1 MNLTQ
6 DLIKELFFYE
16 NGKLFNRFKRSGSA
30 LAGEEAGYLQAY
42 GYRRIK
48 INRKLYYSHR
58 LIYMYHNGEITDNL
72 HIDHIDRDKSNN
84 NIENLRLVTEQENQW
99 NRGDKGYC
107 FHKRDNKFMAYIKL
121 NGKRIHLGYFDTA
134 EEAKNAYLKAKKELH
149 IIQKRDSGSLE

>member
-1 MNLTQ
+1 MDITQ
-6 DLIKELFFYE
+6 ELIKELFYYE

-30 LAGEEAGYLQAY
+30 LAGEEAGCLDTY
-42 GYRRIK
+42 GYGQIK
-48 INRKLYYSHR
+48 INGKLYKTHR

-84 NIENLRLVTEQENQW
+84 NIENLRLVTRQENQW

-107 FHKRDNKFMAYIKL
+107 FHKRDNKFQASIKL

-134 EEAKNAYLKAKKELH
+134 EEARAAYLEAKERLH
-149 IIQKRDSGSLE
+149 IIQERI